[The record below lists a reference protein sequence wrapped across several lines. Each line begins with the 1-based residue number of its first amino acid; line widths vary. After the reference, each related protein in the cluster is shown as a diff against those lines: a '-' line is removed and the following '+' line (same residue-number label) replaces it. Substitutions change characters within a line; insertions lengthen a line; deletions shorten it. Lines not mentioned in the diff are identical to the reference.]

1 MAIIFN
7 DKKNICSLWGI
18 LICQLC
24 LKNKRVEYITE
35 LIEMFNL
42 PFTGW
47 DGFLILTR
55 TSSKT
60 SVAGK
65 RKNKIKK
72 S

>member
-1 MAIIFN
+1 ML
-7 DKKNICSLWGI
+7 LWGI

-65 RKNKIKK
+65 RKKQD
-72 S
+72 